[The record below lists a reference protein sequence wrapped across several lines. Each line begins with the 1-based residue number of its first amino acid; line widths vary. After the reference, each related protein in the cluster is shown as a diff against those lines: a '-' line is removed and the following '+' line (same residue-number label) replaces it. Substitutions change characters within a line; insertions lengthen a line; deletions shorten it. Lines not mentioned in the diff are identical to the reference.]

1 MKNVLAPSGKP
12 TITAAH
18 NTSSTSIQ
26 LSWRPPPPS
35 TLNGEFLG
43 YRISYRPRHSNA
55 SNLSSEALINDP
67 EVGQFLIKGLT
78 PFTQYLVSLQV
89 RNPAGLGPPTK
100 VVIMTDE
107 GGEKDFFNFSSSLAI
122 SVWPDLAK
130 FHHFGKF
137 STVYFLFGKMLSLL
151 WQICDIIELIFIDAN
166 GQILKNNPTICW
178 QCRTYRP
185 VVNRVKLLRL

>member
-1 MKNVLAPSGKP
+1 MTLFLAPSGKP

-26 LSWRPPPPS
+26 LSWRPPPTS
-35 TLNGEFLG
+35 SLNGEFLG

-55 SNLSSEALINDP
+55 SNLSSEAFISDP
-67 EVGQFLIKGLT
+67 DVGQFLIKGLT

-107 GGEKDFFNFSSSLAI
+107 GGNQA
-122 SVWPDLAK
+122 
-130 FHHFGKF
+130 
-137 STVYFLFGKMLSLL
+137 
-151 WQICDIIELIFIDAN
+151 
-166 GQILKNNPTICW
+166 PT
-178 QCRTYRP
+178 TYRYKP
-185 VVNRVKLLRL
+185 FLRTLPMGMSYKLNQSRNEMRASKIFLNFTSKKLNFRLNCKF